1 MADDQQ
7 IKILKEGVQAWNRW
21 REENPETV
29 PDLKAADLSRRS
41 LEGINFKRARLENS
55 NLGGS
60 NLSDANLHGANLAGT
75 MLIGSTLRR
84 TGFQSVRLH
93 QVDMTASDMEES
105 NLFEAQLHHSR
116 LLGVNLRKSN
126 LTGAEFLYTELS
138 RSNLSE
144 SNCYSALFDQA
155 NLRGANLRGASLEKA
170 HFIESNLEEA
180 DLSECKV
187 YNLSAWNLKLPG
199 AIEKE
204 LVISNGPNPVV
215 VLDTLELSRR
225 ISRTLYYSELQEG
238 IEQPSFPVVLILGKF
253 FDMRKKILEGM
264 KEQLRR
270 RHYIPV
276 SLESSVSAPRM
287 KEFLL
292 KLARYSLFMIVDLTG
307 AGDLFRMLVSSAP
320 ELQLPVQIIEES
332 LSKDPD
338 LFQETRIFPMI
349 LPVYRYE
356 GRESLLNGFAKNVV
370 SPGEQKFKEMKEK
383 KKDS

>member
-7 IKILKEGVQAWNRW
+7 NKILKEGVLAWNRW

-29 PDLKAADLSRRS
+29 PDLKAVDLSRRS
-41 LEGINFKRARLENS
+41 LEGVDFKRARLENS
-55 NLGGS
+55 NLDGS
-60 NLSDANLHGANLAGT
+60 NLSDANLHGANLAGAT
-75 MLIGSTLRR
+75 LIRSILRR

-126 LTGAEFLYTELS
+126 LTGAEFLFTELS

-144 SNCYSALFDQA
+144 TNCYSALFDQA

-170 HFIESNLEEA
+170 QFIESNLEEA

-199 AIEKE
+199 AIEKD

-215 VLDTLELSRR
+215 ILDNLE
-225 ISRTLYYSELQEG
+225 ISRMISRSLYHSGLQKG
-238 IEQPSFPVVLILGKF
+238 VEQSSSPIVLILGRF
-253 FDMRKKILEGM
+253 FDSRKKIIEGM
-264 KEQLRR
+264 KEQLRSK
-270 RHYIPV
+270 HYIPV
-276 SLESSVSAPRM
+276 SLESPVPAPRM

-292 KLARYSLFMIVDLTG
+292 KLARHSLFIIADMTG
-307 AGDLFRMLVSSAP
+307 AEDLFRSLVSIAP

-332 LSKDPD
+332 LSKEPA
-338 LFQETRIFPMI
+338 LFQESGLYPMI

-356 GRESLLNGFAKNVV
+356 GRENLLSRFAEKII
-370 SPGEQKFKEMKEK
+370 SPGELKFKEMKEK
-383 KKDS
+383 M